1 MQQFTVP
8 QFIDTEDKI
17 LGPITTR
24 QFIIFL
30 VMAGILFLQ
39 YKLFDFALFITV
51 AIPTIGLFVVL
62 ALVKVNGRPFHYF
75 LLNLIQSLF
84 MPRLRLW
91 NKNFGKNLTDT
102 QFNDKNIIKTQPPAV
117 KTRFTSSRLAELS
130 LIVDTRGAYS
140 GETWLADDI
149 INDFDHG

>member
-8 QFIDTEDKI
+8 QFIDAEDKI
-17 LGPITTR
+17 IGPITTR
-24 QFIIFL
+24 QFIILL
-30 VMAGILFLQ
+30 VMAGTLFLE
-39 YKLFDFALFITV
+39 YKLFDFSLFLTFGIVTV
-51 AIPTIGLFVVL
+51 GIFFIFAFSKI
-62 ALVKVNGRPFHYF
+62 NGRPFHYF

-91 NKNFGKNLTDT
+91 NKNFGKNLDEI
-102 QFNDKNIIKTQPPAV
+102 QFDAKNIIKAQPPAV

-140 GETWLADDI
+140 GEIELAEDLVTKP
-149 INDFDHG
+149 